1 MGRVAFVS
9 PTLNPESR
17 TLRVRF
23 DVANPDLT
31 LKPGMFANVELS
43 VDGREGIVIPDSA
56 IIDTG
61 ERQVVFVG
69 LGGGRFEPRQVRL
82 GVRSGGKAEV
92 FSGVKEGEQVV
103 VRANFLLD
111 SESRLRSAIARASGS
126 GKPGGGPR

>member
-1 MGRVAFVS
+1 
-9 PTLNPESR
+9 
-17 TLRVRF
+17 
-23 DVANPDLT
+23 
-31 LKPGMFANVELS
+31 MFANVELS

-61 ERQVVFVG
+61 ERQVVFVS
-69 LGGGRFEPRQVRL
+69 LGAGRFEPRQVNL

-103 VRANFLLD
+103 VRANFLID
-111 SESRLRSAIARASGS
+111 SESQLRSAIARASAS